1 MKVFQSIFS
10 FNYPI
15 VPEPPYFSIVSL
27 SLSLSLSLSYG
38 FLGAEVY
45 ASLMLKKEN
54 LS

>member
-27 SLSLSLSLSYG
+27 SLSLSYG